1 MLRMLRFTS
10 FKQSGLGGTGS
21 KFSVS
26 GFEGL
31 GAQVSRGQ
39 CLVGSSWFQG
49 LGCYYSS
56 SCG

>member
-1 MLRMLRFTS
+1 MLRMLRFTG

-39 CLVGSSWFQG
+39 CLVTFSG
-49 LGCYYSS
+49 
-56 SCG
+56 